1 MRSYISNSKP
11 SRRRG
16 YGAAACLFAGT
27 FLALAAAGYLLSPSL
42 GPDHAWLGGMPEPG
56 DYVVDELDSDH
67 FDIYDDLYYGLG
79 RSVDNARKADVL
91 LLGNS
96 RTLFAF
102 REDSVEAFCRQTGL
116 RVFNLC
122 FPAND
127 GMVMAYEAILRNDLR
142 PAFVVVNENQ
152 FFTLARSPYGAD
164 TAQVGRAG
172 AWMRVWEHRLS
183 WEVRRQLHRLF
194 PRFGFGDIYS
204 ARPNVTYQSTGD
216 GCLVY
221 ENFSVGR
228 QSYAIQAEKGASDLP
243 EDELRLARKFKES
256 LEERGTRLVLT
267 DIPYDMESY
276 VRARKLSDSLGALIL
291 APENLKP
298 FHKAVKLARE
308 LKVPL
313 VEPPLEGLRTLDGSH
328 LTGDSARKFADG
340 FFARFKALKPVREWI
355 LKKAGEKAGSD
366 GPGGLK

>member
-1 MRSYISNSKP
+1 MRSFISNSRP
-11 SRRRG
+11 PRRRG
-16 YGAAACLFAGT
+16 YGAAACLFAGA
-27 FLALAAAGYLLSPSL
+27 FLVLAAAGFFLSPAL
-42 GPDHAWLGGMPEPG
+42 GPDHAWLGGAPEPG
-56 DYVVDELDSDH
+56 DCVVDEIDSDH
-67 FDIYDDLYYGLG
+67 FDVYDDLYYGLG
-79 RSVDNARKADVL
+79 RSMDNARKADVL

-102 REDSVEAFCRQTGL
+102 REDSVKAFCRQTGL

-142 PAFVVVNENQ
+142 PAFAVVNENQ
-152 FFTLARSPYGAD
+152 FFTLGRSPYGTD
-164 TAQVGRAG
+164 TAQEGRAR
-172 AWMRVWEHRLS
+172 ARMRVWEHRLS
-183 WEVRRQLHRLF
+183 WEARRRLHRLF
-194 PRFGFGDIYS
+194 PRFGFGDIY
-204 ARPNVTYQSTGD
+204 RVEPNVTYQSAED

-221 ENFSVGR
+221 ENFSAGR
-228 QSYAIQAEKGASDLP
+228 ETYGIQGEKGASDLP
-243 EDELRLARKFKES
+243 EDELRLARKFKEA

-276 VRARKLSDSLGALIL
+276 VRARKLSNSLGALFL

-313 VEPPLEGLRTLDGSH
+313 VDPPLEGLRTLDGSH
-328 LTGDSARKFADG
+328 LTGESARKFADG
-340 FFARFKALKPVREWI
+340 FFARFKALEPVREWI
-355 LKKAGEKAGSD
+355 LKK
-366 GPGGLK
+366 PGKKPGRAAPED